1 MRLHASGLG
10 LDHRTAAG
18 SVGGEPADAPAKTD
32 DASGVVPAATGEA
45 PMQLHVKGKN
55 LEVSDSMRSYVE
67 RKLQKLDRRVH
78 ELTEVEIELAV
89 ERNPSIAE
97 SQVAEATVHLKG
109 RTLRARETAR
119 DMKAAIDQLADKLVR
134 QVRDLHDK
142 RVGGRRHVAGSVEPA
157 VADPVEAE
165 VTES

>member
-1 MRLHASGLG
+1 
-10 LDHRTAAG
+10 
-18 SVGGEPADAPAKTD
+18 
-32 DASGVVPAATGEA
+32 
-45 PMQLHVKGKN
+45 MQLHVKGKN
-55 LEVSDSMRSYVE
+55 LEVNESTRSYVE

-109 RTLRARETAR
+109 RTLRAREAAG
-119 DMKAAIDQLADKLVR
+119 DMKAAIDELADKLVR

-142 RVGGRRHVAGSVEPA
+142 RVDGRRHFEAPVPAEELGSPG
-157 VADPVEAE
+157 EAE
-165 VTES
+165 ATES